1 MNTGPGATGLLWLW
15 AVVAE
20 LGPGDSPEPPSRPA
34 PTRDH
39 EIGVPIATPI
49 S

>member
-20 LGPGDSPEPPSRPA
+20 LGPGDSPEPPSRPR
-34 PTRDH
+34 PLVIMRL
-39 EIGVPIATPI
+39 VCP
-49 S
+49 